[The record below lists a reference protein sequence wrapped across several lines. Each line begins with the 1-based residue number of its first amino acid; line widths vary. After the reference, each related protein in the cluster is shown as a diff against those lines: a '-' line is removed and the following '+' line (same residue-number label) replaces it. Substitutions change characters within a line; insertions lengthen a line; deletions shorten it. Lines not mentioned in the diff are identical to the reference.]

1 MKLSI
6 KKQTFPGLSD
16 SFLKAT
22 SNFEHFE
29 TKDDLHSLCISEIA
43 YCKKHL

>member
-6 KKQTFPGLSD
+6 KKQTFPELPD
-16 SFLKAT
+16 SFPKAT

-29 TKDDLHSLCISEIA
+29 TKDDLHSLCISKIP